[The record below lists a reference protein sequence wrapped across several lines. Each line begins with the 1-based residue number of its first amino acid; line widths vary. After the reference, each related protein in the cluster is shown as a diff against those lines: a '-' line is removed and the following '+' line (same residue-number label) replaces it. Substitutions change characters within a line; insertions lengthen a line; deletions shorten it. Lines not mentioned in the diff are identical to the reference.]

1 MWFQPFINNLFHE
14 ILISLSYMY
23 LLYGSQLLLPDYYM
37 LLSVL
42 FAHLQVC
49 EYFCVALFFFS
60 PFLFLPE
67 GVHPFFRRWI
77 VYMTISNS
85 TSTWVATCCL
95 RGLTWLACAMF
106 SCVQIMVWLPVLGIF
121 SLRRC
126 WCRRLQPGAPRTPW
140 ESLRWK
146 LTLGEKSLAALGSW
160 TCVSG
165 LLVPTPSQLSYIPA
179 LPPPPPHTHTH
190 QSLNL

>member
-1 MWFQPFINNLFHE
+1 MLFGIAHLIAMWYQPFINNLFHE

-49 EYFCVALFFFS
+49 EYFCVVLFFFF
-60 PFLFLPE
+60 FLS
-67 GVHPFFRRWI
+67 FFTRGSTPI
-77 VYMTISNS
+77 FQEMNCVYVYIFYS

-121 SLRRC
+121 SLCRC
-126 WCRRLQPGAPRTPW
+126 
-140 ESLRWK
+140 
-146 LTLGEKSLAALGSW
+146 
-160 TCVSG
+160 
-165 LLVPTPSQLSYIPA
+165 
-179 LPPPPPHTHTH
+179 
-190 QSLNL
+190 